1 MFWVFNKQKIYSYL
15 VAASTVA
22 ILLVGSIFLTGNKMD
37 AFQTSSSLG
46 KLVPIYNV
54 ETNKQ
59 RISLT
64 INCAWSQHQMG

>member
-15 VAASTVA
+15 VAASTVI
-22 ILLVGSIFLTGNKMD
+22 ILLIGSIYFTNTNMEGIETASK
-37 AFQTSSSLG
+37 LG

-54 ETNKQ
+54 DTNKQ
-59 RISLT
+59 RISIT